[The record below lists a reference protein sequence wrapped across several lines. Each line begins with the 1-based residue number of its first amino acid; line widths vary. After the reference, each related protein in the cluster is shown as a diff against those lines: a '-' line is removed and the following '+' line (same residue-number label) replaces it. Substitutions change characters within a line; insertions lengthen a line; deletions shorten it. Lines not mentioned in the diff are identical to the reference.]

1 MASRKN
7 LTASNIRYLLTMKE
21 LDNEGNG
28 VRCVDIASTLKLSK
42 PSVHNMLDTFVEMG
56 FIRKAAY
63 GIAIFTELGNETAL
77 RYDRYYRYVSGVLS
91 RSFPELAGD
100 VQTATCSLIS
110 VLPQQSLER
119 ICGERVVTAEGAD
132 V

>member
-7 LTASNIRYLLTMKE
+7 LTTSNIRYLLTMKE
-21 LDNEGNG
+21 LDKEGNG
-28 VRCVDIASTLKLSK
+28 VRCVDIASTLKLS
-42 PSVHNMLDTFVEMG
+42 FVEMG

-119 ICGERVVTAEGAD
+119 ICGERAVSAEGAD

>member
-21 LDNEGNG
+21 LDKEGSG

-77 RYDRYYRYVSGVLS
+77 RYDRYYRYVSAFSAGAF
-91 RSFPELAGD
+91 RSLRGTYRRRPA
-100 VQTATCSLIS
+100 
-110 VLPQQSLER
+110 R
-119 ICGERVVTAEGAD
+119 
-132 V
+132 